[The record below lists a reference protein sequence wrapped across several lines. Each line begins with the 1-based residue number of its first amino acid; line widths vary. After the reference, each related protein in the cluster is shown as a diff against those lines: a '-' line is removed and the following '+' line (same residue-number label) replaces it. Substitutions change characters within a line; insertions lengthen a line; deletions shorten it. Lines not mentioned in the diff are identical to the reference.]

1 MQRSNLNYFASFVAV
16 STFFLIVAGAMVT
29 STGSGLAVPDWPLSF
44 GQFFPPREG
53 GVFFEHGHRMI
64 AGTVGLM
71 TLVLSVWL
79 WMTEERRWLCWLGT
93 AALGAVAIQAVL
105 GGITVLYGLPLP
117 VSAAHATLA
126 QTFFCLTIALA
137 YFTSPAA
144 SPASAPAPAS
154 APELSDSRS
163 ASRRLFRLS
172 SLSTAFIFIQLVLG
186 SVLRHG
192 GGELF
197 LQSHMIWALMVTGS
211 VAAVFTAAI
220 KNRESAKDALLP
232 ALLLILALI
241 TQIGL
246 GILAILPLYGQLE
259 FLIDFRTPI
268 VTAHVA
274 TGAFLLG
281 ASFLTA
287 LISRPRAASR
297 TVARTG
303 TLSILQPQRAQP

>member
-1 MQRSNLNYFASFVAV
+1 MNRTRLNYFAIFLAT
-16 STFFLIVAGAMVT
+16 STFFLIIAGAMVT

-44 GQFFPPREG
+44 GQFFPPMEG

-64 AGTVGLM
+64 AGTIGIM
-71 TLVLSVWL
+71 TLALSVWL
-79 WMTEERRWLCWLGT
+79 WMKEERRWLCWLGS
-93 AALGAVAIQAVL
+93 AALAAVAIQAVL

-126 QTFFCLTIALA
+126 QTFFCLTIAIA
-137 YFTSPAA
+137 YFTSPSAESA
-144 SPASAPAPAS
+144 LETSPGSGDGSSNGNAM
-154 APELSDSRS
+154 
-163 ASRRLFRLS
+163 RRLFRLS
-172 SLSTAFIFIQLVLG
+172 ALSTAFIFIQLVLG

-211 VAAVFTAAI
+211 VAAVFTAAV
-220 KNRESAKDALLP
+220 KNRESAKEAVLP
-232 ALLLILALI
+232 ALLLVLALI

-246 GILAILPLYGQLE
+246 GVLAILPLYGLLE

-281 ASFLTA
+281 SSFLTA
-287 LISRPRAASR
+287 LISRPRAESR

-303 TLSILQPQRAQP
+303 TLSILHPQRAQP